1 MIQLLAVFIGGGL
14 GSLLRFAISKG
25 SASVF
30 QSNFPLGTFISNI
43 LACILLAVLVIF
55 ISNKTDQEVYKAFLI
70 TVFCG
75 GFSTFSTF
83 SFETLELF
91 QSGNSLLAIANI
103 VISLIVGIAVI
114 YFILGKTNLI

>member
-14 GSLLRFAISKG
+14 VILFLFGISKG

-55 ISNKTDQEVYKAFLI
+55 IINKTDQEVYKAFLI
-70 TVFCG
+70 TGFCG

-103 VISLIVGIAVI
+103 FISLIVGIAVI

>member
-14 GSLLRFAISKG
+14 GSLLRFGISKG

-70 TVFCG
+70 TGFCG
-75 GFSTFSTF
+75 GFSTFSAF

-91 QSGNSLLAIANI
+91 QTGNSLLAIANI